1 MPKPAL
7 PFLHRHRTRHGKSV
21 YYVKL
26 TKREKGRG
34 VRILAPSFRSEQFMQ
49 EYHAAVRGAPITP
62 APATSKD
69 GKGTLGW
76 LIKQYRNSRDWCE
89 LLSAGTR
96 KQRGPILQRL
106 GETAGD
112 IPLVDVKRAKVEE
125 GMSARTQ
132 NQGRHFFDTMRHM
145 FKWAVDN
152 EHHDRNP
159 TDGIKVNKDNGDGHL
174 AWPIE
179 MIEQYEARWPI
190 GTRQRLMFDVYL
202 YVGLRRGDAAR
213 LGKQHIRRGI
223 IHLMTEKS
231 QGKMPIYVPVHPAL
245 VASMKACPSSGL
257 AVIAKDD
264 AGSNYTKE
272 ALGNFFREAV
282 EAAGIP
288 VTRKGSKQKG
298 YSGHGLRKASATI
311 AAESGATEAELN
323 AMFGWSGHQMAQLYT
338 RKADRQRL
346 AARAMAKWTRPS
358 SDDVVGEAELT
369 HLMLEKERA

>member
-34 VRILAPSFRSEQFMQ
+34 VRILAPIVRSEQFMM
-49 EYHAAVRGAPITP
+49 EYHAAVRGAPIAPTP
-62 APATSKD
+62 AASKD

-76 LIKQYRNSRDWCE
+76 LIKQYRSLRDWCE

-96 KQRGPILQRL
+96 KQRGPILQHL
-106 GETAGD
+106 EETAGD
-112 IPLVDVKRAKVEE
+112 IPLVSVKRTKVED

-132 NQGRHFFDTMRHM
+132 NQGRHLFDTMRHM

-179 MIEQYEARWPI
+179 MIEQYEARWPL

-223 IHLMTEKS
+223 VHLMTEKS
-231 QGKMPIYVPVHPAL
+231 RGKMPIYVPVHPAL
-245 VASMKACPSSGL
+245 VASMKACPSAGWRSSPRMMLAQTTPRKDWAISSGKRSRRP
-257 AVIAKDD
+257 ASRSPRRDQNRRA
-264 AGSNYTKE
+264 
-272 ALGNFFREAV
+272 
-282 EAAGIP
+282 
-288 VTRKGSKQKG
+288 TR
-298 YSGHGLRKASATI
+298 AT
-311 AAESGATEAELN
+311 A
-323 AMFGWSGHQMAQLYT
+323 Y
-338 RKADRQRL
+338 
-346 AARAMAKWTRPS
+346 ARHRRPS
-358 SDDVVGEAELT
+358 PPRVVPP
-369 HLMLEKERA
+369 RPS

>member
-1 MPKPAL
+1 MPKPRL

-26 TKREKGRG
+26 TKHQKGRG
-34 VRILAPSFRSEQFMQ
+34 VRIRAPVFRSEQFMQ

-62 APATSKD
+62 APLIARD

-96 KQRGPILQRL
+96 KQRGPILMRL
-106 GETAGD
+106 KETAGD
-112 IPLVDVKRAKVEE
+112 ISLANINRAKVEE
-125 GMSARTQ
+125 GISTRTP
-132 NQGRHFFDTMRHM
+132 NQGRHFYDTMRGM
-145 FKWAVDN
+145 FKWAAAN

-159 TDGIKVNKDNGDGHL
+159 TDGIKIKKDNGDGHL

-179 MIEQYEARWPI
+179 LIELYERHWMV
-190 GTRQRLMFDVYL
+190 GTKERLMFDVYL

-213 LGKQHIRRGI
+213 LGKQHVKRGI
-223 IHLMTEKS
+223 VHLMTEKR
-231 QGKMPIYVPVHPAL
+231 QGRMPIYVPVHPAL
-245 VASMKACPSSGL
+245 VASIKACPSSGL
-257 AVIAKDD
+257 AIIAKAD
-264 AGSNYTKE
+264 GSNYTKE
-272 ALGNFFREAV
+272 AMGNFFREAV
-282 EAAGIP
+282 AAAGIP
-288 VTRKGSKQKG
+288 VTKKGSKQKG

-338 RKADRQRL
+338 RKADRKKL
-346 AARAMAKWTRPS
+346 AARAMTKWARPAS
-358 SDDVVGEAELT
+358 EDMVGDFELT